1 MNILLIHGWNYKNY
15 YNQTDDIAW
24 ANRLGFINE
33 LKRKYNVYYPD
44 LPGFGKSRAPKEKKW
59 SLDDYSKYIDEYI
72 KSNNLTIDYIIGYSF
87 GGAVA
92 INYKYKF
99 NKDIKLI
106 LISPAIIRN
115 NKKSKKFVKTP
126 KVFTPI
132 RNKLRDFYL
141 INIAKTN
148 EMVYG
153 DKFLRNT
160 YQDIVRID
168 MLPILEKLEYKDIK
182 IIYGKDDDMVLPYEV
197 YNRVDNNLKKQIS
210 IIDGDHDIA
219 NTNKKE
225 LIKLIDESV
234 RR

>member
-15 YNQTDDIAW
+15 YNMTDNIAW
-24 ANRLGFINE
+24 YNRMNFVNK
-33 LKRKYNVYYPD
+33 LKEKYNVYYPD
-44 LPGFGKSRAPKEKKW
+44 LPGFGKEKPGDSKKYT
-59 SLDDYSKYIDEYI
+59 LEDYAKFI
-72 KSNNLTIDYIIGYSF
+72 NDYIINNNLKIDCIIAYSF

-92 INYKYKF
+92 LTYKKIF
-99 NKDIKLI
+99 DKSIKLI

-115 NKKSKKFVKTP
+115 SKKSKKFIKTP
-126 KVFTPI
+126 KIFTPI

-141 INIAKTN
+141 INIAKTK

-160 YQDIVRID
+160 YQDIVRIN
-168 MLPILEKLEYKDIK
+168 MLPILEKLNYRDIK

-197 YNRVDNNLKKQIS
+197 YNKINNNFKKQIT

>member
-15 YNQTDDIAW
+15 YNKTNDIAW
-24 ANRLGFINE
+24 ANRLDFIKDLE
-33 LKRKYNVYYPD
+33 KKYNVYYPD
-44 LPGFGKSRAPKEKKW
+44 LPGFGKNKSPKETKW
-59 SLDDYSKYIDEYI
+59 SLDDYCKYIDNYI
-72 KSNNLTIDYIIGYSF
+72 KDNKLNIDYIIGYSF

-115 NKKSKKFVKTP
+115 NKKSKKFITTP
-126 KVFTPI
+126 KIFTPI

-141 INIAKTN
+141 INIAKTK

-153 DKFLRNT
+153 DRFLRNT
-160 YQDIVRID
+160 YQDIVRIN
-168 MLPILEKLEYKDIK
+168 MLPILEKLNYRDIK

-197 YNRVDNNLKKQIS
+197 YNKINNNFKKQIT

-219 NTNKKE
+219 NTNKD
-225 LIKLIDESV
+225 KLVTIITETIDN
-234 RR
+234 